1 MDDAQSSTLVLTQA
15 AVAQLLECDE
25 GTVQERARTGE
36 LPGLKFGRGWVF
48 PREAL
53 MARLNTMAQ
62 EQAAER
68 RGQRA
73 GAVAAAVAIPAPRN
87 RRRPPPVLPDL
98 P

>member
-1 MDDAQSSTLVLTQA
+1 MHDSITPVLTQDE
-15 AVAQLLECDE
+15 VAKLLDCEPT
-25 GTVQERARTGE
+25 TVQARALSGE

-73 GAVAAAVAIPAPRN
+73 APLAAVAIPAPRN